1 MKSWVTEDEGDE
13 EEVAVVAAAVQGA
26 VQVAALDASSK
37 SSMLQLN
44 PDRWKHALSP
54 RKRIVADTPHN
65 PTVFK
70 YLTQRRF
77 SSQPRQWSNVCQ

>member
-37 SSMLQLN
+37 SSMLQVIQ
-44 PDRWKHALSP
+44 
-54 RKRIVADTPHN
+54 IVGITRCLHTNGSLPTPH
-65 PTVFK
+65 TIQ
-70 YLTQRRF
+70 LC
-77 SSQPRQWSNVCQ
+77 SNT